1 MTTIIDKI
9 AWIYVVNGQ
18 ILSARS
24 KGKDICYIP
33 GGKREPGE
41 TDTDTLI
48 REIEEELSVRIKPE
62 TISHFGTFE
71 AQAHDKSEGV
81 LVKTACYTAD
91 FEGEL
96 SPASE
101 IDEVVWLTYHDRD
114 RVSPVS
120 RIIFEKL
127 HEMKWLSSV

>member
-9 AWIYVVNGQ
+9 AWVYVVDGR

-24 KGKDICYIP
+24 KGKDIYYLP

-41 TDTDTLI
+41 TDIDTLL

-71 AQAHDKSEGV
+71 AEAHGKSEGV
-81 LVKTACYTAD
+81 LVKMACYSAD
-91 FEGEL
+91 FEGKL
-96 SPASE
+96 SASSE
-101 IDEVVWLTYHDRD
+101 IDEWVWLTYNDRD

-120 RIIFEKL
+120 QIIFDKL
-127 HEMKWLSSV
+127 REAKLLS

>member
-1 MTTIIDKI
+1 MITKIDKI
-9 AWIYVVNGQ
+9 AWIHVVKGQ
-18 ILSARS
+18 ILCARS
-24 KGKDICYIP
+24 KGKEICYLP

-41 TDTDTLI
+41 TDTDTLL

-71 AQAHDKSEGV
+71 AEAHDKPEGV
-81 LVKTACYTAD
+81 LVKMSCYFAD

-101 IDEVVWLTYHDRD
+101 IEELVWLTYQDRD
-114 RVSPVS
+114 RVSSVS
-120 RIIFEKL
+120 QMIFEQL
-127 HEMKWLSSV
+127 HEMKRLS